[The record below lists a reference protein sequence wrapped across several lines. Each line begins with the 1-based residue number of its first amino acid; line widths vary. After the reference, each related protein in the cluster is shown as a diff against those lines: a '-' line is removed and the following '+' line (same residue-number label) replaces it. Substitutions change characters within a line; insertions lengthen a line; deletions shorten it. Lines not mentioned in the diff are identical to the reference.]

1 MLDSMTQ
8 RLSRIFCFDSE
19 ECLRDEA
26 HRGVPDRMGC
36 GLEARL
42 VGGLQNGPQL
52 GGRMNP
58 HASFLD
64 LRFVRRSERRG
75 PGPEGSIGKDLDGAH
90 AEPLVS
96 QSSLDSP
103 LRQ

>member
-1 MLDSMTQ
+1 MLDSVTQ
-8 RLSRIFCFDSE
+8 RLSWIFCCDSG

-26 HRGVPDRMGC
+26 HCGVPDRMGC

-42 VGGLQNGPQL
+42 MGGLQNGTQL
-52 GGRMNP
+52 GGRMDP

-64 LRFVRRSERRG
+64 LRFIRRSERRG

-96 QSSLDSP
+96 QSRLDSP
-103 LRQ
+103 LRE